1 MGHSIFYP
9 HPPYGRHDS
18 DRPFAPNS
26 VSDTSVYSKIRIRH
40 PEFVI
45 VHRFQRT
52 NNCRT
57 ISSQSFRSVAQKRHQ
72 FWVRDWANLQICSLL
87 TDKNRGKFPTAR
99 TRTNSRLYLR
109 DAGSGISNTTAI
121 TRFNICSNHPSGG
134 TPIWNRRGCSS
145 EILDLTPKGDHL
157 GVAQA
162 FRDPIRRP
170 IRAWLKTPE
179 RHRLKTHEY
188 DMQSVFNDKK
198 T

>member
-1 MGHSIFYP
+1 MLLKAYLGLSVNSPNIARGVWALFVVSPPRASFVKLADWYAMGHSIFYP

-145 EILDLTPKGDHL
+145 EILDLNP
-157 GVAQA
+157 
-162 FRDPIRRP
+162 
-170 IRAWLKTPE
+170 
-179 RHRLKTHEY
+179 
-188 DMQSVFNDKK
+188 
-198 T
+198 